1 MDVTYYGK
9 VYEMMV
15 FRKITEW
22 NRPETVESIFIA
34 FRLTGD
40 AKYREWGWQIF
51 QSIEKHAKIQTG
63 GYASIKDVDQLP
75 VVYEDKMETFLLVS
89 GLYYY
94 YYYYYLDLRNWTQS
108 ETFKYLYLLFED
120 STIAPLDSKSIAYNK
135 DC

>member
-1 MDVTYYGK
+1 M
-9 VYEMMV
+9 
-15 FRKITEW
+15 
-22 NRPETVESIFIA
+22 ESIFIA

-94 YYYYYLDLRNWTQS
+94 YYYYYLDLRN
-108 ETFKYLYLLFED
+108 
-120 STIAPLDSKSIAYNK
+120 
-135 DC
+135 